1 MITKRT
7 AMTINP
13 SSPTLTAHDAG
24 RVYAFR
30 GLTLPAGASRECR
43 AGYAE
48 AEREM
53 MAPKTV
59 RVPVTLLHL
68 FNGESTGR
76 ETKHRVRGAAGIHRL
91 QVRESGDG
99 WGVQVWMTKA
109 AAVRL
114 GVYVKD
120 CLTLLACK
128 DAPCGAVIVNVYGHD
143 YQDPTVTK
151 L

>member
-1 MITKRT
+1 MISKRNALT
-7 AMTINP
+7 TNP
-13 SSPTLTAHDAG
+13 SSGLLTARDAG

-48 AEREM
+48 AESET
-53 MAPKTV
+53 MAPKAA
-59 RVPVTLLHL
+59 RVPVSLRYL

-76 ETKHRVRGAAGIHRL
+76 QTKHRVRGAAGIHRL
-91 QVRESGDG
+91 QVRESGNG
-99 WGVQVWMTKA
+99 WGVQVWMTME

-114 GVYVKD
+114 GVYVHN
-120 CLTLLACK
+120 CETLLRCK
-128 DAPCGAVIVNVYGHD
+128 DAPAGGIVIHVYGHD
-143 YQDPTVTK
+143 YQDPTATR